1 MEKIYDY
8 VVIGAGIAGLTY
20 SFRNKSN
27 NFVILE
33 KNDYVGGRI
42 KNIKWNNSFISLGGG
57 VFLPSHSY
65 VMDLCRQFRID
76 TKKYTS
82 VYHLTDLKGDSP
94 NNPLYY
100 KDFEIIYKSLIKKYY
115 KHKDEIK
122 KLNLT
127 FKQFLQLYFPYSVY
141 ETIINNSLYSTN
153 FNSDP
158 GLFLENEYLFDC
170 LKIKDSEMCFIN
182 EKSDTCTGYDF
193 LINKIVAQ
201 IGINNIKLNST
212 VTEIK
217 SKNDLYE
224 VILNNDIFL
233 TKKIVFATDINSN
246 IQINLDN
253 QIKCLFKNIYNS
265 IGHEPYIRIYSYHK
279 EGHNLNNT
287 CRSRGLIGKTIIMN
301 KNILMLCYNESD
313 KALELNNLLKNMN
326 KEEQIETLY
335 KLFKNHNI
343 EITKPNDIYIQFWNI
358 GMHFCKPNFNI
369 DNDLSIL
376 KKNFNIEIIGEI
388 VAKSH
393 GWVESALSTIQ

>member
-1 MEKIYDY
+1 MKKIYDY

-20 SFRNKSN
+20 AFRNKSN

-33 KNDYVGGRI
+33 KNDYIGGRI

-65 VMDLCRQFRID
+65 VMDLCRQFGIS
-76 TKKYTS
+76 TTKYTS
-82 VYHLTDLKGDSP
+82 VYHLTDLNGSIP

-115 KHKDEIK
+115 KHKEEIK
-122 KLNLT
+122 KQNLT
-127 FKQFLQLYFPYSVY
+127 FTQFLQLYFPYSVY

-153 FNSDP
+153 FNADP
-158 GLFLENEYLFDC
+158 GLFLENEFLFDC
-170 LKIKDSEMCFIN
+170 LKIKDSEICYIN
-182 EKSDTCTGYDF
+182 EKNDTYTGYDF
-193 LINKIVAQ
+193 IINKIIEQ
-201 IGINNIKLNST
+201 IGIDNVKLNSV

-217 SKNDLYE
+217 SNNDLYE
-224 VILNNDIFL
+224 IILNKDIIL
-233 TKKIVFATDINSN
+233 TKKIIFATDINSN
-246 IQINLDN
+246 IKINLSN
-253 QIKCLFKNIYNS
+253 QIKCLFKNIYDS
-265 IGHEPYIRIYSYHK
+265 IGYEPYIRIYSYHAK
-279 EGHNLNNT
+279 GHNLSHT
-287 CRSRGLIGKTIIMN
+287 CRTRGLIGKTIIIN

-313 KALELNNLLKNMN
+313 KALELHNLLKNMD

-343 EITKPNDIYIQFWNI
+343 DITKPDDIYIQFWNV

-369 DNDLSIL
+369 DIHLDNL

-393 GWVESALSTIQ
+393 GWVESALSTV